1 MPDVAGV
8 RPEFI
13 QVMGYELALE
23 AILLAVVPFL
33 FLSLQIVSRAG
44 CLSPLP
50 LATSIA
56 DLPSGSRA

>member
-8 RPEFI
+8 WPEFI
-13 QVMGYELALE
+13 QVTGYKLASE

-33 FLSLQIVSRAG
+33 FFRLQIVSRAG
-44 CLSPLP
+44 CRSPLP

-56 DLPSGSRA
+56 DPPSGSRA